1 MSSTTNNVSVFQS
14 SNIIITNGSIDLHV
28 ISNNVKISQSH
39 LFIVFINRIVITYG
53 SVIYTTKNVSTCK
66 KKYFQCHGFIFRFA
80 INTKMISTQNKC
92 RRFFVKHLLLILG
105 RDILIL

>member
-14 SNIIITNGSIDLHV
+14 SNIIITYGSIDLHV
-28 ISNNVKISQSH
+28 TSNNVKIFQNL

-66 KKYFQCHGFIFRFA
+66 RKYFQCHGFIFRFA
-80 INTKMISTQNKC
+80 KNIK
-92 RRFFVKHLLLILG
+92 LLKILK
-105 RDILIL
+105 